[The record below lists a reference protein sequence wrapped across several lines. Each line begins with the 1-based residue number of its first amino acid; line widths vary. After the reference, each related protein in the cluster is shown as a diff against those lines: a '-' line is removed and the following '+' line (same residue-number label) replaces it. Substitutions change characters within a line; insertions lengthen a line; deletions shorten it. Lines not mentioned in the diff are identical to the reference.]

1 MNIGIEIELPVVDR
15 EGNAASY
22 ESVRNLFKKLAE
34 RHDFEP
40 YFDSFTTQLIGVR
53 KRQETGWID
62 VGTDYGFCTLE
73 VAFPPEDGFFSVQT
87 AWNRFMDGV
96 LLPVLAEEELHILGY
111 GCQPKTETPRAKYV
125 AAKGHYRLWDKIVD
139 QHPIHFSFE
148 NWPGFASLQFNLD
161 VSPESI
167 VLASNSLIKL
177 SPVIW
182 AWGANSSV
190 SGSKVLSISSLRV
203 EGYRTLAE
211 MNPFFQGRLNFPR
224 RLFASL
230 EDYMLQA
237 WEQPI
242 FEVVRER
249 TIYYPVNPD
258 LSTLE
263 FAHLGEA
270 EFIDLHDR
278 RRILFCEP
286 CDLAQGL
293 IFYWPAV
300 RMKLQLDLNQ
310 SVETILTAMTTG
322 CARDVL
328 KNPCNSF
335 IEIRHLP
342 AMSRTETFSWL
353 ALFLGCLGDIESC
366 DRLTRD
372 LRLEE
377 VRFSSGEVLT
387 QGWETSLQDRSLG
400 DWGREVLNIATRSL
414 ERREPALLPFIEPLA
429 RRLQERASPA
439 RESVESFDRDGIDGL
454 IEKLKI
460 R

>member
-1 MNIGIEIELPVVDR
+1 
-15 EGNAASY
+15 
-22 ESVRNLFKKLAE
+22 
-34 RHDFEP
+34 
-40 YFDSFTTQLIGVR
+40 
-53 KRQETGWID
+53 
-62 VGTDYGFCTLE
+62 
-73 VAFPPEDGFFSVQT
+73 
-87 AWNRFMDGV
+87 
-96 LLPVLAEEELHILGY
+96 
-111 GCQPKTETPRAKYV
+111 
-125 AAKGHYRLWDKIVD
+125 
-139 QHPIHFSFE
+139 
-148 NWPGFASLQFNLD
+148 
-161 VSPESI
+161 
-167 VLASNSLIKL
+167 
-177 SPVIW
+177 
-182 AWGANSSV
+182 
-190 SGSKVLSISSLRV
+190 
-203 EGYRTLAE
+203 
-211 MNPFFQGRLNFPR
+211 
-224 RLFASL
+224 
-230 EDYMLQA
+230 MLQA

-278 RRILFCEP
+278 RRTLFCEP
-286 CDLAQGL
+286 SDLAQGL

-377 VRFSSGEVLT
+377 VRFRSGEVLT
-387 QGWETSLQDRSLG
+387 RGWETSLHDQSLG
-400 DWGREVLNIATRSL
+400 DWGREVLDIATRSL